1 LKKKVKGPFKD
12 ELTYKT
18 VKGLEQPPGTNL
30 CGFYVCE
37 YIRSLTSERK
47 ADTNIL
53 EVRKQYSQFYFITIN
68 CVEFHSTYIYISIF
82 ISFLKIMSIREK
94 LLPDQRIRAIQEELA
109 GFLLKEVIHEKGEH
123 YVEDDELNM

>member
-1 LKKKVKGPFKD
+1 MSGNLIRTYFK
-12 ELTYKT
+12 
-18 VKGLEQPPGTNL
+18 
-30 CGFYVCE
+30 YVN
-37 YIRSLTSERK
+37 
-47 ADTNIL
+47 NIH
-53 EVRKQYSQFYFITIN
+53 SFILLPSI
-68 CVEFHSTYIYISIF
+68 VLSFIQLIYISIF